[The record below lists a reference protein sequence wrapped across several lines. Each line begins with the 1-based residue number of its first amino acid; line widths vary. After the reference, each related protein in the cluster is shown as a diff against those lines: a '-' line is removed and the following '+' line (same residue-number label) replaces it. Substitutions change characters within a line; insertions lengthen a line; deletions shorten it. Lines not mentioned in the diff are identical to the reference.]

1 MNLWNTIFYL
11 FKLIKEFKE
20 SSFLI
25 SYAIVL
31 WCLVLNLQT
40 LLCTPVCEAQISGVT
55 LCPGLFKKIPLFL
68 HFKVIANCYQVPWV
82 RVTQRK
88 TSQRDWSAYSQ
99 RTETSTTGESLP
111 SSSHSPV
118 AMSIGMGW
126 FPGLLQTPQSFMHRT
141 RVNCNVKLTSPLTLL
156 LALNPEQCHVKCFCA
171 ALFKGWWQGRTACI
185 FSV

>member
-1 MNLWNTIFYL
+1 MNLWNIIFYL

-55 LCPGLFKKIPLFL
+55 LCPGLRKKIPLFL

-82 RVTQRK
+82 RITQRK
-88 TSQRDWSAYSQ
+88 TSQRDWSAYSREQ
-99 RTETSTTGESLP
+99 R
-111 SSSHSPV
+111 PV
-118 AMSIGMGW
+118 
-126 FPGLLQTPQSFMHRT
+126 LQG
-141 RVNCNVKLTSPLTLL
+141 RVCLVPLTLQWPCPQGWVGSQASCRHHSPL
-156 LALNPEQCHVKCFCA
+156 CIELA
-171 ALFKGWWQGRTACI
+171 WTAMW
-185 FSV
+185 SLRLP